1 MNGRFQSCKTLKAM
15 NIILFENEID
25 EFGNGV
31 IPSSMHAYDHIL
43 NVLRSSEGDEFKCG
57 IWGRSRGIGVIK
69 SVSEAGIDFSYRE
82 NDVGLSGLE
91 LYLMMSYIRPICA
104 RRVMRF
110 IGEAAVSGIVFV
122 PTALTEKSYMN
133 SSFYTKGEC
142 IEILKQGCEISGG
155 AFRPEVVLAKSFS
168 EGLEYF
174 DDKGIANRYLLEK
187 SDSSEKLH
195 RPEFGASVLAIG
207 CERGWVKD
215 EVSAFLD
222 RGFVIRNLGKRIL
235 RSEESAIVS
244 VFPWL

>member
-1 MNGRFQSCKTLKAM
+1 M
-15 NIILFENEID
+15 NIVLFENEID

-31 IPSSMHAYDHIL
+31 IHPSMHAYEHIL
-43 NVLRSSEGDEFKCG
+43 NVLRLSEGDEFKCG
-57 IWGRSRGIGVIK
+57 VWGASRGIGVIK
-69 SVSEAGIDFSYRE
+69 SVSKAGIYFSYRE
-82 NDVGLSGLE
+82 SNTDLSGLE

-122 PTALTEKSYMN
+122 PTALAEKSYMN

-142 IEILKQGCEISGG
+142 IGILKQGCEISGG
-155 AFRPEVVLAKSFS
+155 AFRPEVVLAKSLLG
-168 EGLEYF
+168 GLEYF
-174 DDKGIANRYLLEK
+174 DGKGVENRYLLEK
-187 SDSSEKLH
+187 SDGSEKLC
-195 RPEFGASVLAIG
+195 RPESGASVLAIG

-215 EVSAFLD
+215 EISTLLD
-222 RGFVIRNLGKRIL
+222 RGFVIRNLGGHIL